1 MQQLFKL
8 ARLANTRLT
17 AGSLRRTST
26 AAEVTGSSATGAG
39 DHLATSGISW
49 KAVTLG
55 VTAFGFIG
63 SSMAFFSDRA
73 HKDNEATRRELRED
87 MKALENRMD
96 EKFKNVDKQFDEV
109 KATLK
114 EISASL
120 AISRSPRP

>member
-1 MQQLFKL
+1 MRQLFKL

-17 AGSLRRTST
+17 AGSLRCTST
-26 AAEVTGSSATGAG
+26 AAEVTGSSATGAC

-73 HKDNEATRRELRED
+73 HKDNEATRHELGED
-87 MKALENRMD
+87 MKSLEDRIDKRFEGM
-96 EKFKNVDKQFDEV
+96 EKRFDKVED
-109 KATLK
+109 TLK

-120 AISRSPRP
+120 ALSRPPRP